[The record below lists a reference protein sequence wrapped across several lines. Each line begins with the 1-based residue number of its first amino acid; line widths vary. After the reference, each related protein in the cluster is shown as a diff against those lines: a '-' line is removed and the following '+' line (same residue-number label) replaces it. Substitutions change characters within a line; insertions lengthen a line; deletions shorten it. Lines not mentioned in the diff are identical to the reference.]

1 MKQMMTPQKL
11 LFDALERV
19 QLDPAV
25 ASLPP
30 IEQALKAAG
39 LLLAESAPVS
49 TFCSEPEVVAV
60 IAETS
65 GVFPE
70 TEVIH
75 GAGIDSLPVGTELVD
90 RAHVTRL
97 QAEIKRLNSIIEQQ
111 KK

>member
-1 MKQMMTPQKL
+1 MKHTMTPQKL
-11 LFDALERV
+11 LSDALERV

-30 IEQALKAAG
+30 IEQALKAAA

-49 TFCSEPEVVAV
+49 SISEPEVVAV

-97 QAEIKRLNSIIEQQ
+97 QAEIKCLNSIIEQL